1 MSSLLPCVALCYV
14 RAPGLVTEKA
24 REGGTGENGT
34 VLYGQQAYSASL
46 FPTFSFFFSFLP
58 LLQKEVDA
66 EIIPEKSKINVM
78 RKRPL
83 WKTPCS
89 PAVCKC
95 EPLSNWAAAWV

>member
-14 RAPGLVTEKA
+14 HAPSLVTEKA
-24 REGGTGENGT
+24 REGGTGENT
-34 VLYGQQAYSASL
+34 AVLYGQQAYSASV
-46 FPTFSFFFSFLP
+46 SHFFFLSFLP

-95 EPLSNWAAAWV
+95 EPLSNWAAARV